1 MNLPVPPTRDPA
13 GSDRDEIAPIVAP
26 GPAVLVV
33 LLAASSLTV
42 MAGATIAPSLPGLA
56 RYFSD
61 VPDAEFLARLA
72 LTLPALF
79 IAITAP
85 IMGLLVDRFGAQRI
99 LFGSTV
105 IFVVGGASG
114 AIVPDLYPL
123 LVGRALLG
131 VGVAGIMVATTTLI
145 GGLYPAAARDSVLG
159 YQGAA
164 MALGGVVFLTAGG
177 WLAEMNWR
185 FPFYIYALP
194 LLLLPFIL
202 TTLPNATPEK
212 DQATERLD
220 TNRMPWMRLGGLYL
234 IALAAM
240 TLFYIVPTQVPFRL
254 VAAGFED
261 ASLSGYAI
269 AVSTFASAMT
279 ALLFGRI
286 KAAIPATGALGLT
299 FMGLGLGLL
308 VTGISDNF
316 LVIASGMLIAG
327 AGAGLTMPTVNSL
340 VLDTA
345 PARGRGK
352 ATGGL
357 SVSIFLG
364 QFLSPILFA
373 ALSPATTIAGSFL
386 WAGATALIV
395 AVSFCVVLIVLRLRK
410 SANQSDRKT
419 KS

>member
-1 MNLPVPPTRDPA
+1 MLPFDPIRDPT
-13 GSDRDEIAPIVAP
+13 GSDRNAVERTASP
-26 GPAVLVV
+26 GLAILVV

-56 RYFSD
+56 RHFSD
-61 VPDAEFLARLA
+61 VPDANFLARLA
-72 LTLPALF
+72 LTLPALL

-85 IMGLLVDRFGAQRI
+85 VTGLLVDRFGARRI
-99 LFGSTV
+99 LFWSTM
-105 IFVVGGASG
+105 IFVIGGTSG
-114 AIVPDLYPL
+114 ALVPDLYVL
-123 LVGRALLG
+123 LIGRAVLG
-131 VGVAGIMVATTTLI
+131 VGVAGIMVSTTTLI
-145 GGLYPAAARDSVLG
+145 GGLYPSTARDSVLG

-177 WLAEMNWR
+177 WLAEVNWR

-202 TTLPNATPEK
+202 MTLPNAEADK
-212 DQATERLD
+212 SSVAQSLD
-220 TNRMPWMRLGGLYL
+220 TDKMPWTRLAGLYL

-240 TLFYIVPTQVPFRL
+240 TLFYIIPTQMPFRL

-269 AVSTFASAMT
+269 AMSTFASAMT

-308 VTGISDNF
+308 ITGASDSF
-316 LVIASGMLIAG
+316 IVMSCAMLIAG
-327 AGAGLTMPTVNSL
+327 AGAGLTMPTMNSL

-345 PARGRGK
+345 PAGGRGK

-357 SVSIFLG
+357 SMSIFLG

-373 ALSPATTIAGSFL
+373 TLSPAEAIAGSFL
-386 WAGATALIV
+386 WSGAAALII
-395 AVSFCVVLIVLRLRK
+395 AVSFCAVAIGQRWLRLSNPSGRRT
-410 SANQSDRKT
+410 NP
-419 KS
+419 